1 MANAPEAPKEAPKGP
16 EVPFDVRK
24 LMSEFDPSKL
34 MGEFQNMLKQYKL
47 PGVDVDA
54 LVASQKKNVEAV
66 VNANRIAI
74 EGMQAMAKRQAEV
87 FQEAMKEATQAVGSL
102 SKATSPQDLA
112 AKQTELMKTA
122 FEKSVA
128 TMRELAEILTK
139 SSQEATKTINARITA
154 SLEEIRN
161 LALKK

>member
-1 MANAPEAPKEAPKGP
+1 MANAPEAPKGP
-16 EVPFDVRK
+16 EAPFDVRK
-24 LMSEFDPSKL
+24 LMGEFDPSKL
-34 MGEFQNMLKQYKL
+34 MGEFQNMLKKYHL
-47 PGVDVDA
+47 PGVDIEA
-54 LVASQKKNVEAV
+54 LVSSQKKNVEAV
-66 VNANRIAI
+66 VNANRIAV

-87 FQEAMKEATQAVGSL
+87 FQEAMREATQAVGSL
-102 SKATSPQDLA
+102 TKASSPQDLA

-139 SSQEATKTINARITA
+139 SSQEATKTINAQITA

>member
-1 MANAPEAPKEAPKGP
+1 MANAPETPKEP
-16 EVPFDVRK
+16 EAPFDVRK

-34 MGEFQNMLKQYKL
+34 MSDFQNMLKKYKL

-54 LVASQKKNVEAV
+54 LVASQKNNVEAV
-66 VNANRIAI
+66 VNANRIAL
-74 EGMQAMAKRQAEV
+74 EGMQAMAKKQAEV
-87 FQEAMKEATQAVGSL
+87 FQETMREATQAVSSL
-102 SKATSPQDLA
+102 SKASSPQDLA

-122 FEKSVA
+122 FEKSVT

-161 LALKK
+161 LSLKK

>member
-1 MANAPEAPKEAPKGP
+1 MANAPEAPKGPEAPS
-16 EVPFDVRK
+16 DVRK

-102 SKATSPQDLA
+102 SKVTSPQDLA

-161 LALKK
+161 LALKT

>member
-1 MANAPEAPKEAPKGP
+1 
-16 EVPFDVRK
+16 
-24 LMSEFDPSKL
+24 
-34 MGEFQNMLKQYKL
+34 
-47 PGVDVDA
+47 VDVDA

-66 VNANRIAI
+66 VNANRIAL
-74 EGMQAMAKRQAEV
+74 EGMQAVAKRQAEV
-87 FQEAMKEATQAVGSL
+87 FQEAMREATQAVGSL
-102 SKATSPQDLA
+102 SKATSPQDLT

-161 LALKK
+161 LTLKK

>member
-1 MANAPEAPKEAPKGP
+1 MANAPETPKEP
-16 EVPFDVRK
+16 EAPFDVRK

-34 MGEFQNMLKQYKL
+34 MGDFQNMLKKYKL

-66 VNANRIAI
+66 VNANRIAL
-74 EGMQAMAKRQAEV
+74 EGMQAMAKKQAEV
-87 FQEAMKEATQAVGSL
+87 FQETMREATQAVSSL
-102 SKATSPQDLA
+102 SKASSPQDLA

-122 FEKSVA
+122 FEKSVT

-139 SSQEATKTINARITA
+139 SSQEATKAINARITA

-161 LALKK
+161 LSLKK

>member
-1 MANAPEAPKEAPKGP
+1 MANAPETPKEP
-16 EVPFDVRK
+16 EAPFDVRK

-34 MGEFQNMLKQYKL
+34 MSDFQNMLKRYKL

-66 VNANRIAI
+66 VNANRIAL
-74 EGMQAMAKRQAEV
+74 EGMQAMAKKQAEV
-87 FQEAMKEATQAVGSL
+87 FQETMREATQAVSSL
-102 SKATSPQDLA
+102 SKASSPQDLA

-122 FEKSVA
+122 FEKSVT

-161 LALKK
+161 LSLKK